1 VPKPVK
7 SSSMERMRNI
17 GLMAHI
23 DAGKTTTTERILY
36 YTGVSYKIGEVHEGT
51 ATMDWMEQERERG
64 ITITSAATTCFWKN
78 HRINIIDT
86 PGHVDFTIEVERS
99 LRVLDGVIAVFC
111 AVGGVEPQ
119 SETVWRQ
126 ADRYRIPRLAFVNK
140 VDRTGADVD
149 RCVEMMRTRLG
160 AVPLLLQFPIG
171 SERDFRGMVDLVSE
185 KALVWD
191 GSELGAVFNEEPI
204 PEEMR
209 EEFEARRDALIE
221 QVADFDESIM
231 ENYLE
236 GNPIEP
242 SRLKAA
248 IRKATLDLELIPVFC
263 GSAFKNKGIQ
273 PLLNGVVDYLPSPL
287 DVSPTTGLNLE
298 GETETRD
305 ATTDAPVSALAFKV
319 MTDPYVGQ
327 LTFLRIYSGKMA
339 SGTQL
344 LNVSKGGREKIGRL
358 MKMHADK
365 REETKEVYAG
375 DIVAA
380 VGLKNTGTG
389 DSLSDEK
396 FPILLE
402 SLDVPQPVI
411 SIAVEPESKD
421 DREKLGVALNKLT
434 SEDPSCR
441 MSFNEETGQTIVAG
455 MGELHLEVLVDRI
468 FREFNV
474 KAKVGRPEVS
484 YRETLTQAVT
494 QESRY
499 VHQSGGRGQYGHV
512 VLKIE
517 PLEKGSGFEFL
528 SQIVGG
534 VVPKEF
540 IPSVKKGVEEAAKKG
555 VLAGFPMVDIRVT
568 LLDGSYH
575 EVDSSDRAFQI
586 AGSMGLRDGTKKAG
600 PILLE
605 PIMKVEVV
613 TPEEFIGEVVG
624 DLNSRR
630 GRISRMEAR
639 ANMQIVDSEV
649 PLANMFGYATDLRG
663 KTTGRATYSMHFLRY
678 DPMPSAIAQ
687 EVMAKK
693 SSN

>member
-1 VPKPVK
+1 MPKPVR
-7 SSSMERMRNI
+7 STALERMRNI

-36 YTGVSYKIGEVHEGT
+36 YTGVSYKIGEVHDGT
-51 ATMDWMEQERERG
+51 TTMDWMEQERERG
-64 ITITSAATTCFWKN
+64 ITITSAATSCSWKN
-78 HRINIIDT
+78 HRVNIIDT

-126 ADRYRIPRLAFVNK
+126 ADRYRIPRLAFINK

-160 AVPLLLQFPIG
+160 AAPLLLQFPIG
-171 SERDFRGMVDLVSE
+171 SERDFRGIVDLVSGQ
-185 KALVWD
+185 AVVWD
-191 GSELGAVFNEEPI
+191 GSELGAQFSTEAVPDDL
-204 PEEMR
+204 R
-209 EEFEARRDALIE
+209 EEFEARRDTLIE
-221 QVADFDESIM
+221 QVADFDESVM
-231 ENYLE
+231 ESYLE
-236 GNPIEP
+236 GNPIETA
-242 SRLKAA
+242 RLKAA
-248 IRKATLDLELIPVFC
+248 IRKATVGLDLIPVFC

-273 PLLNGVVDYLPSPL
+273 PLLDGVVDYLPSPL
-287 DVSPTTGLNLE
+287 DVSPTNGLNPE
-298 GETETRD
+298 GGPETRD
-305 ATTDAPVSALAFKV
+305 ASDDAPVSALAFKV

-327 LTFLRIYSGKMA
+327 LTFLRVYSGTMA

-344 LNVSKGGREKIGRL
+344 LNVSKNSREKIGRL
-358 MKMHADK
+358 MRMHADK
-365 REETKEVYAG
+365 REEIKEVRAG

-402 SLDVPQPVI
+402 SLDVPEPVI
-411 SIAVEPESKD
+411 SIAIEPESKD

-434 SEDPSCR
+434 AEDPSCR
-441 MSFNEETGQTIVAG
+441 LSFNEETGQTIVAG
-455 MGELHLEVLVDRI
+455 MGELHLEVLVDRV
-468 FREFNV
+468 FREFKV

-484 YRETLTQAVT
+484 YRETLTQGVT

-568 LLDGSYH
+568 LTDGSYH

-586 AGSMGLRDGTKKAG
+586 AGSMGLRDGSKKAG

-605 PIMKVEVV
+605 PIMMVEVV

-630 GRISRMEAR
+630 GRITRMEAR
-639 ANMQIVDSEV
+639 ANMQIVDAEV
-649 PLANMFGYATDLRG
+649 PLSNMFGYATDLRG